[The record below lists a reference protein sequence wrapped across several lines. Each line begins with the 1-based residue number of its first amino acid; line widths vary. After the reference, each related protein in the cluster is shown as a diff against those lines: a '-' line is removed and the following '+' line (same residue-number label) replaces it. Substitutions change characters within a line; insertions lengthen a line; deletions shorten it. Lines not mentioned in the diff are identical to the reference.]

1 MKAKQY
7 LIIGNSAAAIGCVEG
22 IRRLDK
28 AGAVTVVSRE
38 PYHTYSRPLIS
49 YLLSGKTDRQRM
61 RYRDADFYETHG
73 VTPLLGCTALSLD
86 AAKKTISLDDGR
98 TLPYDKL
105 LVATGSVP
113 FVPPMEGLDTVSK
126 KFTFLSLGDADA
138 LAAAVTTDSRV
149 LIVGAGLIGLKCAE
163 GLSGRA
169 GSLTV
174 VDLAPQI
181 LPSVLDERAAAL
193 VRAHIERQGVL
204 FRLSASVARFED
216 GAAHLTDGSVVP
228 FDVLVLAVGVRPH
241 VSPAREAGAAVGRGL
256 ITDEYMRTN
265 LPDVY
270 AAGDCT
276 ESLDITSG
284 ERKPLALLPN
294 AYLQGETAGL
304 HMAGGGKPFCT
315 AMPMN
320 AVGFWDMHIISA
332 GSYTGDAYV
341 KSEGENYRKLV
352 YRDNTLRGFILIG
365 DVLRAGIYTALI
377 RDRVP
382 LDTIDFEL
390 IKDKPGL
397 IAFSRRDRQ
406 EKLGV
411 KPA

>member
-1 MKAKQY
+1 MKTKQY
-7 LIIGNSAAAIGCVEG
+7 VIIGNSAAAIGCVEG
-22 IRRLDK
+22 IRQLDK
-28 AGAVTVVSRE
+28 AGAVTIVSRE
-38 PYHTYSRPLIS
+38 PHHTYSRPLIS
-49 YLLSGKTDRQRM
+49 YLLGGKTDRQRM

-73 VTPLLGCTALSLD
+73 VRPLLGHTALSLD
-86 AAKKTISLDDGR
+86 PAQKTVALDDGQV
-98 TLPYDKL
+98 LPYDKL

-113 FVPPMEGLDTVSK
+113 FVPPMEGLDLVSK
-126 KFTFLSLGDADA
+126 KFTFLSLDDADA
-138 LAAAVTTDSRV
+138 LADAVTADSRV

-193 VRAHIERQGVL
+193 VQAHIERQGV
-204 FRLSASVARFED
+204 RLLLSVSAARFED
-216 GAAHLTDGSVVP
+216 GAAHLTDGSTVP
-228 FDVLVLAVGVRPH
+228 FDVLVLAVGVRPN
-241 VSPAREAGAAVGRGL
+241 VSPAREAGATAGRGL

-276 ESLDITSG
+276 ESFDITSG

-320 AVGFWDMHIISA
+320 AVGFWDLHIVSA
-332 GSYTGDAYV
+332 GSYTGNAYV
-341 KSEGENYRKLV
+341 QCEEGHYRKLV
-352 YRDNTLRGFILIG
+352 CRDNLLQGFILIG

-406 EKLGV
+406 KKLGV

>member
-1 MKAKQY
+1 MKTKQY
-7 LIIGNSAAAIGCVEG
+7 LIIGNSAAAVGCVEG

-28 AGAVTVVSRE
+28 TGAVTVVSQE
-38 PYHTYSRPLIS
+38 PHHTYARPLIS
-49 YLLSGKTDRQRM
+49 YLLAGQTDRQRM
-61 RYRDADFYETHG
+61 RYRGADFYETHG
-73 VTPLLGCTALSLD
+73 VTPLLGRAALSLD
-86 AAKKTISLDDGR
+86 PAGKTVALDDGR

-105 LVATGSVP
+105 LVATGSAP
-113 FVPPMEGLDTVSK
+113 FVPPMEGLDAVPK
-126 KFTFLSLGDADA
+126 KFTFLSLDDADA
-138 LAAAVTTDSRV
+138 LAAAVTADSRV

-169 GSLTV
+169 ASLTV

-193 VRAHIERQGVL
+193 VQAHIERQGVRFL
-204 FRLSASVARFED
+204 LSVSVARFEA
-216 GAAHLTDGSVVP
+216 GAARLTDGTEVP
-228 FDVLVLAVGVRPH
+228 FDVLVLAVGVRPR

-304 HMAGGGKPFCT
+304 HMAGGGEPFCT

-320 AVGFWDMHIISA
+320 AVGFWGLHIVSA
-332 GSYTGDAYV
+332 GSYAGDAYV
-341 KSEGENYRKLV
+341 RCGEDNYRKLV
-352 YRDNTLRGFILIG
+352 RRDNLLRGFILIG

-382 LDTIDFEL
+382 LDTIDFDL